1 MIFMNRVWAADKGI
15 ELPETQSITSFWS
28 ALLEANF
35 FVQITFLILVGMS
48 VFSWAVIVFKFKK
61 FKKLKEVNKSFLLSF
76 EKLESLEE
84 MDKKRSAFK
93 ESNLLRVFS
102 MGYKELEKMDSI
114 GMGGQQQR
122 AQFYD
127 GLDNLQRSLDKAI
140 ENEMVDVEKKVGLL
154 ASIGTSAPFI
164 GLFGTVL
171 GITGSFQKIAL
182 YQSASLTIVAPGL
195 SEALYATAVGL
206 FAAIP
211 ASIAYNYFLSEIRT
225 QELTLHSFSKDFL
238 SLVKRN
244 FFHESR
250 TWSS

>member
-1 MIFMNRVWAADKGI
+1 MNKVWATEKGL
-15 ELPETQSITSFWS
+15 ELAEAQNITSFWS
-28 ALLEANF
+28 ALWEANF
-35 FVQITFLILVGMS
+35 FVQITFLILAGMS
-48 VFSWAVIVFKFKK
+48 IFSWAVIIFKFKK

-84 MDKKRSAFK
+84 MEKRKSAFK
-93 ESNLLRVFS
+93 ESNLSRVFS

-114 GMGGQQQR
+114 GMGGNQQK
-122 AQFYD
+122 AQFHD

-140 ENEMVDVEKKVGLL
+140 ESEMVDVEKKVGLL

-182 YQSASLTIVAPGL
+182 YQSASLTVVAPGL
-195 SEALYATAVGL
+195 SEALYATAIGL

-225 QELTLHSFSKDFL
+225 QEITLHSFSKDFL

-244 FFHESR
+244 FFHDNR
-250 TWSS
+250 MWSS